1 MLPTQS
7 RVDVEIMGTQPQ
19 SSRVV
24 SFGLFEVDLETR
36 ELRKRGI
43 RLKLHEQTFQLLTA
57 LLDRP
62 GEIVT
67 REELRQRL
75 WPDDTFVD
83 FDHGINTAV
92 KKLREVLADSA
103 DNPRFVETIAR
114 RGYRFLAPVD
124 RAVATP
130 AELAP
135 TVQEITEK
143 SGREAPPS
151 VTTEQRSREILPW
164 TLVAMLSIAL
174 GVLVAI
180 HLRQPSSET
189 HAVRFELQPD
199 TVTLWAAVG
208 AVAIQAVT
216 PNGQRLV
223 FPAPGRKYRL
233 WVQSMESPMVQPL
246 PETEEAV
253 YPFSSADNRFVGY
266 YAYARRVDIEPGRRV
281 RRVNEGRVEIR

>member
-1 MLPTQS
+1 
-7 RVDVEIMGTQPQ
+7 MGTQPQ

-143 SGREAPPS
+143 SGREAPPA
-151 VTTEQRSREILPW
+151 VTTEQRSREILAWTFGCYALDCPW
-164 TLVAMLSIAL
+164 GS
-174 GVLVAI
+174 
-180 HLRQPSSET
+180 R
-189 HAVRFELQPD
+189 RD
-199 TVTLWAAVG
+199 
-208 AVAIQAVT
+208 
-216 PNGQRLV
+216 
-223 FPAPGRKYRL
+223 
-233 WVQSMESPMVQPL
+233 SPP
-246 PETEEAV
+246 PT
-253 YPFSSADNRFVGY
+253 
-266 YAYARRVDIEPGRRV
+266 
-281 RRVNEGRVEIR
+281 